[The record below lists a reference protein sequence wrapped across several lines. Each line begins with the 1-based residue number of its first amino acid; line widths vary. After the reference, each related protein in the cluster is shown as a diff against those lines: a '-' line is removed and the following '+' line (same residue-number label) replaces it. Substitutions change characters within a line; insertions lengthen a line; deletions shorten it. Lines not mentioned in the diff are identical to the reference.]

1 MQVPGV
7 DFDKTFAPVTC
18 HQSFRILLALINHYG
33 WHVYQ
38 MDVKSAFL
46 DGNLENEIFMN
57 VPLGYEAKENKVW
70 LLYKAL
76 YGLKQAL
83 KE

>member
-1 MQVPGV
+1 
-7 DFDKTFAPVTC
+7 
-18 HQSFRILLALINHYG
+18 
-33 WHVYQ
+33 

-46 DGNLENEIFMN
+46 NSNLENEIFMN
-57 VPLGYEAKENKVW
+57 VPLGYEAKENEVW
-70 LLYKAL
+70 LLYKTL